1 MHSLTRSVVAL
12 SLLLGTTS
20 VLHAQRPGFQL
31 TSRDYFHR
39 DGADVMAFQD
49 FYPDGHQGGVTVV
62 QHGVRVAA
70 NGDLRLE
77 PTPGQWSPMPQ
88 RDRRE
93 VHRADGEVV
102 TWLSFPDT
110 SKDRHGFNPII
121 YPELRLR
128 YRIRVRADGDA

>member
-1 MHSLTRSVVAL
+1 MRPFL
-12 SLLLGTTS
+12 SLLI
-20 VLHAQRPGFQL
+20 VLALFAFAPLHGQRQFTL

-39 DGADVMAFQD
+39 DGVDVMAFQD
-49 FYPDGHQGGVTVV
+49 FYPDGHQGGVTIV

-93 VHRADGEVV
+93 VRRAQGEVV

-121 YPELRLR
+121 YPPDLKLR
-128 YRIRVRADGDA
+128 YQIRVRA